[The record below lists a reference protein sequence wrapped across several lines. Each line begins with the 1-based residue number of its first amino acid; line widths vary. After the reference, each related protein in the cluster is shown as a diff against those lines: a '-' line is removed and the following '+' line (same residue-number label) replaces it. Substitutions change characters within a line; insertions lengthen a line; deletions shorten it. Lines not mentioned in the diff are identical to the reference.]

1 LLVYCFDR
9 NRVSALEEN
18 RPVKP
23 RNRNGNRKDPKTDPC
38 GEVFPPQ
45 RPETVHLA
53 HGPEFASIVFADRN
67 PIRPSKE
74 KNEKINEPKKKC
86 ADALWHAT
94 RQVADFSCLPYGKKS
109 TIDRSAC
116 DFPKAKERRGQKKT
130 KEIHKRHP
138 GRGVDNALEEFSMYQ
153 PSTPR

>member
-1 LLVYCFDR
+1 MVYCFDR

-74 KNEKINEPKKKC
+74 KNKKNKRTEEKM
-86 ADALWHAT
+86 
-94 RQVADFSCLPYGKKS
+94 R
-109 TIDRSAC
+109 
-116 DFPKAKERRGQKKT
+116 
-130 KEIHKRHP
+130 
-138 GRGVDNALEEFSMYQ
+138 
-153 PSTPR
+153 

>member
-74 KNEKINEPKKKC
+74 KNKKINEPKKKC
-86 ADALWHAT
+86 ADAL
-94 RQVADFSCLPYGKKS
+94 
-109 TIDRSAC
+109 
-116 DFPKAKERRGQKKT
+116 
-130 KEIHKRHP
+130 
-138 GRGVDNALEEFSMYQ
+138 
-153 PSTPR
+153 